1 MLIIFIFIELSV
13 LAFVLCYLSE
23 KKGIWGK
30 WEDELD
36 MGAYTAAIVGIVGL
50 FVCLMMLA
58 INATYSKKTAISLN
72 KDYLNLKYYVEHKEN
87 YKEKSLIEHINEY
100 NVELRDLRAKQ
111 SSLWLNWFYSGDIS
125 QCDYIILEDN
135 YE

>member
-1 MLIIFIFIELSV
+1 MLIIFIFIELIV
-13 LAFVLCYLSE
+13 LTFVLCYLSE
-23 KKGIWGK
+23 KNRK
-30 WEDELD
+30 WEDEFSI
-36 MGAYTAAIVGIVGL
+36 GAFTSFIVGL
-50 FVCLMMLA
+50 LGLFICLMILVV
-58 INATYSKKTAISLN
+58 NATHSKETAISLN
-72 KDYLNLKYYVEHKEN
+72 KDYLNLKYYAEHKEN
-87 YKEKSLIEHINEY
+87 YNERSLVEHINEY